1 MLCAMGLRRRPSG
14 RTAGATP
21 PSVEQVQVCDP
32 SCGGTAM
39 CALSACRCDCHRP
52 ADVERARALLNA
64 AGPPARVT
72 ALAIA
77 SALGFVAAIAADMLP
92 QVEAHGEEDHGTVID
107 LREMHGVLLL
117 VAWGLMIP
125 AHVVLLLYY
134 YWVRRVCADG
144 VRCAALIAT
153 CFPVRAR
160 VHLCDPVPCIVVRYP
175 TLQTDK
181 TICKFLHVH
190 PSWKMLYRLHFVGM
204 IVYAVGFAV
213 VLIAIEDDGGHEL
226 EAVEWHRESHKI
238 GGYAVAAVGLV
249 QEVVPKLFESIPWLR
264 VFHRINGWVLFVYV
278 FGIQLWTGFILVG
291 WPGLPLV
298 LWLVWQGVLVLVCV
312 ALFAASRL
320 CPRQP
325 AETFEQQISEKL
337 RRAGLEIVNPFHVH
351 TAGKDGDHSSDDSD
365 SSDDSSDDDDRA
377 SAKAVDVELTSVVPR
392 RHRGSGRGR
401 V

>member
-1 MLCAMGLRRRPSG
+1 
-14 RTAGATP
+14 
-21 PSVEQVQVCDP
+21 
-32 SCGGTAM
+32 M
-39 CALSACRCDCHRP
+39 CALSACQCDCHRP

-134 YWVRRVCADG
+134 YW
-144 VRCAALIAT
+144 
-153 CFPVRAR
+153 
-160 VHLCDPVPCIVVRYP
+160 
-175 TLQTDK
+175 TDK